1 MTVKDQLITEINRL
15 DERYLELLYK
25 IICQFPHVCN
35 INQNVEQGQQII
47 AIFQEIAD
55 AGGLGIHD
63 PQEWQKEIRKDRSL
77 PFREGA

>member
-25 IICQFPHVCN
+25 IICQFPHGCN
-35 INQNVEQGQQII
+35 INQKVEQGQQII

-55 AGGLGIHD
+55 AGGLGISD

-77 PFREGA
+77 PFRGA